1 MIVIS
6 RQPTEDL
13 AIARYDREIHQA
25 ASSALADSKY
35 LPLRRLSCT
44 VSGGVVE
51 ISGTVSSYYL
61 KQLAQAAVLHLHKV
75 ENVRNL
81 VQVSGESP
89 VLVAKTCA
97 ASGTTVAASDASAKS
112 S

>member
-13 AIARYDREIHQA
+13 VTARYDREIRQA
-25 ASSALADSKY
+25 AATALAASKY

-44 VSGGVVE
+44 VSGGIVE
-51 ISGTVSSYYL
+51 ISGTVSSFYL

-81 VQVSGESP
+81 VQVCGESP
-89 VLVAKTCA
+89 VLVATTCGD
-97 ASGTTVAASDASAKS
+97 SASDLSTKTSPARA
-112 S
+112 

>member
-44 VSGGVVE
+44 VSDGVVE

-97 ASGTTVAASDASAKS
+97 ASGTAVTASDVSAKS

>member
-13 AIARYDREIHQA
+13 ATARYDREIHQA
-25 ASSALADSKY
+25 ATTALADSKY
-35 LPLRRLSCT
+35 LPLRRLNCT
-44 VSGGVVE
+44 VTGGVVE
-51 ISGTVSSYYL
+51 ISGTVSSFYL

-89 VLVAKTCA
+89 VLVARTCA
-97 ASGTTVAASDASAKS
+97 ASASDAPAKTS
-112 S
+112 